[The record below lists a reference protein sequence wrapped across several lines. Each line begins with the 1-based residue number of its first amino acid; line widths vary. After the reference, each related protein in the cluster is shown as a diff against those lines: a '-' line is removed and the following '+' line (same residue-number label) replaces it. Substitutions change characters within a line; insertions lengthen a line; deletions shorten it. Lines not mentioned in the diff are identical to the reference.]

1 VQLKN
6 GIILSDSEKK
16 ATSVS
21 NYLFEND
28 YVYVTE
34 EGELYLKKTAYFNV
48 RKIATL
54 DPENLDQKIEEFREK
69 FVSLEEHTEAFLNQW
84 KGVSADALGQAEESF
99 NELKKEL
106 IEAEAVGDFESLVGK
121 LDTALD
127 DIKQKATD
135 SEAEVNQSANEA
147 DQKETEAKAVTES
160 EKKTG
165 KKKTSEDEP
174 GRKPEEEKSAEVASG
189 EEEKAEEKA
198 TEPAVRAEKTDSGE
212 EAEEQVK
219 TDAAATGEKEA
230 DAVAK
235 DDEPKGPA
243 EKSEIDTRADD
254 SDSTAGKKP
263 EDEVQAGDGD
273 TEEEKAKTG
282 APSVEDEK
290 AGTEASADET
300 AGKKPEDEVKAGD
313 TEEVEAKAEEP
324 STEDEMT
331 GAEARADEPEA
342 RGEESEE
349 EQVTESGEKSPEEYY
364 GELAAKAEQ
373 LIELTDWPYVSM
385 ELSNIDNLW
394 AEGPDPGEVD
404 ISSYRER
411 IEQAKQTFE
420 ERKEAHYEEQRRI
433 KAGNLEKKKNLL
445 KELKTIISEENWT
458 ATKEVG
464 SIRNKWDQI
473 KPLPAG
479 KAEELQPEFDKL
491 IAEFEDH
498 KVDRLVKKKQKEEE
512 NLIGKLVVL
521 DKMDGLLKSLDK
533 DVKDW
538 PDAETQLEKLNK
550 QWRKIGRVPIEKNKE
565 VWDRYHDIQDR
576 FHQLR
581 FKHDNKYRQQ
591 IEKFL
596 SRKKKLIKEAEALI
610 DDPDLAAASRQ
621 VNKLHR
627 RWKKVGNLP
636 QKDENE
642 LWDQF
647 KAATDA
653 FNDKKSENLDQL
665 REQED
670 QNLEEKKKLIQ
681 EAEEL
686 KDSEEWEATHDKL
699 QQLMKKWKKI
709 GPVPKRKSGK
719 IWKQFKGAMDVFYDR
734 RREHFKEVKEDR
746 KENLEEKQE
755 ILNKLKALKD
765 HENPI
770 EAVEEAKPLQE
781 EFKKAGYVP
790 IKHKNKM
797 WKEYRETCD
806 VIYDRFRAAKSAAN
820 VVGKENVSDFSTDD
834 IAEIQKMQKEASRLR
849 KEINKTH
856 NELIQMKESLSYFKP
871 SGKGS
876 SLLDE
881 VHKKVENAE
890 EEIEQKEEKLAEIEK
905 KIDQLKR
912 DS

>member
-1 VQLKN
+1 M
-6 GIILSDSEKK
+6 SDSEKK

-28 YVYVTE
+28 YLYVTE

-54 DPENLDQKIEEFREK
+54 DPENLHQKIEEYEEK
-69 FVSLEEHTEAFLNQW
+69 FASLKERTETFLNQW
-84 KGVSADALGQAEESF
+84 KDVNAETLGQAEESF
-99 NELKKEL
+99 NAFKTEL
-106 IEAEAVGDFESLVGK
+106 IEADAVGDFESLIGK

-127 DIKQKATD
+127 EMKKKVA
-135 SEAEVNQSANEA
+135 EAGAGANPSANEA
-147 DQKETEAKAVTES
+147 DQKETEDKGVTET
-160 EKKTG
+160 EKESG
-165 KKKTSEDEP
+165 KKKSSEEVEEEP
-174 GRKPEEEKSAEVASG
+174 GRNVESEKSAEATSG
-189 EEEKAEEKA
+189 EDKKGKTEDKA
-198 TEPAVRAEKTDSGE
+198 TEPAAKAEKTNAEVTD
-212 EAEEQVK
+212 EEQV
-219 TDAAATGEKEA
+219 TTEDASVGN
-230 DAVAK
+230 
-235 DDEPKGPA
+235 
-243 EKSEIDTRADD
+243 EKSETEAKADD
-254 SDSTAGKKP
+254 SDATAGKEP
-263 EDEVQAGDGD
+263 ETQ
-273 TEEEKAKTG
+273 
-282 APSVEDEK
+282 
-290 AGTEASADET
+290 
-300 AGKKPEDEVKAGD
+300 
-313 TEEVEAKAEEP
+313 AEEP
-324 STEDEMT
+324 
-331 GAEARADEPEA
+331 
-342 RGEESEE
+342 EE
-349 EQVTESGEKSPEEYY
+349 ETETKEKSPEDYY

-394 AEGPDPGEVD
+394 SEGPDPGEVE
-404 ISSYRER
+404 INSYRER

-433 KAGNLEKKKNLL
+433 KARNLEKKKNLL
-445 KELKTIISEENWT
+445 EELKTIISEENWT

-473 KPLPAG
+473 RPLPAG
-479 KAEELQPEFDKL
+479 KAEELQPVFDKL

-521 DKMDGLLKSLDK
+521 DKMDGLLKSLDQ
-533 DVKDW
+533 DAKDW
-538 PDAETQLEKLNK
+538 PEAEAQLEKLNK
-550 QWRKIGRVPIEKNKE
+550 QWRKIGRVPIEKNQE

-576 FHQLR
+576 FHQMR
-581 FKHDNKYRQQ
+581 FKHDKKYRQQ

-610 DDPDLAAASRQ
+610 DDPDLAAAARK

-627 RWKKVGNLP
+627 QWKKVGNLP
-636 QKDENE
+636 QRDENE

-653 FNDKKSENLDQL
+653 FNDKKSDNLDQL

-670 QNLEEKKKLIQ
+670 QNLEEKKKLIK

-686 KDSEEWEATHDKL
+686 KESEEWEATHNKL

-746 KENLEEKQE
+746 KENFEEKQE

-765 HENPI
+765 HDDPI
-770 EAVEEAKPLQE
+770 EAVEKAKPLQE

-820 VVGKENVSDFSTDD
+820 VVGKDKVSEFSTDD
-834 IAEIQKMQKEASRLR
+834 IAEIQKKQKEASRLR
-849 KEINKTH
+849 KEINKIH

-881 VHKKVENAE
+881 VHKKVEKAE
-890 EEIEQKEEKLAEIEK
+890 DEIEQKEEKLAEIEK
-905 KIDQLKR
+905 EIDQLKR